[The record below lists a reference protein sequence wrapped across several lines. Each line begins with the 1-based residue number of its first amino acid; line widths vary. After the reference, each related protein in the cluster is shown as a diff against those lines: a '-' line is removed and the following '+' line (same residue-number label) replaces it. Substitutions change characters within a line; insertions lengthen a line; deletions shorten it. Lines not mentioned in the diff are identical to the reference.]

1 MACGVR
7 IAGPSATNEGRGC
20 GPQARDRG
28 VFTSITDPTHAGAVM
43 SRPVKRSFTIS
54 GHRTSI
60 SLETAFWEA
69 LKAIAAEERLSV
81 AALISRVD
89 AARGKSGLSS
99 AVRVWIL
106 QHYCES
112 ARRNPA

>member
-1 MACGVR
+1 MN
-7 IAGPSATNEGRGC
+7 AGSAGHEGDPAGLLST
-20 GPQARDRG
+20 RG
-28 VFTSITDPTHAGAVM
+28 VGLLHAGAAM

-69 LKAIAAEERLSV
+69 LKSIATQQQVSV
-81 AALISRVD
+81 AALIARID
-89 AARGKSGLSS
+89 KARGRAGLSS

-106 QHYCES
+106 RHYRELAERS
-112 ARRNPA
+112 RD

>member
-1 MACGVR
+1 
-7 IAGPSATNEGRGC
+7 
-20 GPQARDRG
+20 
-28 VFTSITDPTHAGAVM
+28 M

-81 AALISRVD
+81 AALISRID

-112 ARRNPA
+112 ARRNRA

>member
-1 MACGVR
+1 MLFR
-7 IAGPSATNEGRGC
+7 SNDTATTEIY
-20 GPQARDRG
+20 
-28 VFTSITDPTHAGAVM
+28 TSSHTLSLHDALP
-43 SRPVKRSFTIS
+43 
-54 GHRTSI
+54 I

-81 AALISRVD
+81 AALISRID

-112 ARRNPA
+112 ARRNRA